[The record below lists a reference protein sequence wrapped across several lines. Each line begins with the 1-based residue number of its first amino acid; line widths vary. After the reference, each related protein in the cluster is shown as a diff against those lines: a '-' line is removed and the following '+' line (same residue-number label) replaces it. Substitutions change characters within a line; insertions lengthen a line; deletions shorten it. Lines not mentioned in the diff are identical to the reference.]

1 MSLRNMMLTYIQHSY
16 LVDFRCKLNK
26 TILYLKCRRD
36 VMVIMID
43 KRVQGLK
50 LRNVFKDGSLIY
62 GSDSLLASN
71 FPKGHL

>member
-1 MSLRNMMLTYIQHSY
+1 
-16 LVDFRCKLNK
+16 
-26 TILYLKCRRD
+26 
-36 VMVIMID
+36 MVIMID